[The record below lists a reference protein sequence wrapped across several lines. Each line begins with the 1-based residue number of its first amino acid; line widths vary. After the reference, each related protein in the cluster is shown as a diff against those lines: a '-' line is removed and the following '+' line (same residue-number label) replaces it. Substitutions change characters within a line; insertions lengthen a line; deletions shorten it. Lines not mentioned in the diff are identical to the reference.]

1 MQQKEIQVGEKFG
14 IYEVLGELQRTST
27 SESRKFLVKCTIC
40 GATNISINKDNLLR
54 CTSNCQPHNH
64 HYLKEEEI
72 VLYSPDFEIAKK
84 QRNSHRREITSKLA
98 KISKET
104 WQELINVSTSY
115 SDLLHRIGKRD
126 GRQDYKA
133 LRTFLAQYPDLDFS
147 KMKENANNRKHINEI
162 PFGEVFKKGTHYSSS
177 LLRNKLIKSGIKT
190 FEKCEECGITEWN
203 GKPIVIQLHHKD
215 GDSSNNELDNIAE
228 LCPNCHS
235 QTENYS
241 RKKNRTIIKN
251 PEDFDFSS
259 KENKTNLNP
268 FIEEL
273 SFEEK
278 ENFELPVLKEK
289 RKYFCYICGKEISR
303 GSSICSDCNKL
314 RNQNLSKCPSKE
326 ELELEIPKHSSIS
339 SLARK
344 YRVSDN
350 TIRKWLKKLNIQ
362 NKPVPTEFNTYPVS
376 KEYFTINKVKFTL
389 SQWEIKLGVERGYF
403 VKYRQIHD
411 KEETREIIR
420 KMIESS

>member
-1 MQQKEIQVGEKFG
+1 MQQREIQIGEKFG
-14 IYEVLGELQRTST
+14 IYEVLGELQRIST
-27 SESRKFLVKCTIC
+27 SQSRKFLVKCIIC
-40 GATNISINKDNLLR
+40 GADNISINKDNLLR

-64 HYLKEEEI
+64 HYLEKEEI
-72 VLYSPDFEIAKK
+72 VLYSPDFEIARK
-84 QRNSHRREITSKLA
+84 QRNSRRIEITSKLA

-177 LLRNKLIKSGIKT
+177 LLHNKLIKSGIKT

-268 FIEEL
+268 FTEEL

-303 GSSICSDCNKL
+303 GSFICSDCNKL

-326 ELELEIPKHSSIS
+326 ELELEIPKHSSMS

-350 TIRKWLKKLNIQ
+350 TVRKWLKKLNIQ

-420 KMIESS
+420 KMIKSS

>member
-27 SESRKFLVKCTIC
+27 SESRKFLVKCIVC

-72 VLYSPDFEIAKK
+72 VLYSPDFEIARK

-268 FIEEL
+268 FTEEL

-350 TIRKWLKKLNIQ
+350 TVRKWLKKLNIQ

>member
-1 MQQKEIQVGEKFG
+1 MNQTILQSFVQIAIVKQKI
-14 IYEVLGELQRTST
+14 I
-27 SESRKFLVKCTIC
+27 
-40 GATNISINKDNLLR
+40 
-54 CTSNCQPHNH
+54 
-64 HYLKEEEI
+64 
-72 VLYSPDFEIAKK
+72 
-84 QRNSHRREITSKLA
+84 LA
-98 KISKET
+98 KRI
-104 WQELINVSTSY
+104 EL
-115 SDLLHRIGKRD
+115 LLKILK
-126 GRQDYKA
+126 
-133 LRTFLAQYPDLDFS
+133 
-147 KMKENANNRKHINEI
+147 I
-162 PFGEVFKKGTHYSSS
+162 
-177 LLRNKLIKSGIKT
+177 LIL
-190 FEKCEECGITEWN
+190 
-203 GKPIVIQLHHKD
+203 V
-215 GDSSNNELDNIAE
+215 
-228 LCPNCHS
+228 
-235 QTENYS
+235 
-241 RKKNRTIIKN
+241 
-251 PEDFDFSS
+251 
-259 KENKTNLNP
+259 NP
-268 FIEEL
+268 FTEEL
-273 SFEEK
+273 SFEGK

-326 ELELEIPKHSSIS
+326 ELELEIPKYSSIS

-350 TIRKWLKKLNIQ
+350 TVRKWLKKLNIQ

>member
-14 IYEVLGELQRTST
+14 IYEVLGELQRAST
-27 SESRKFLVKCTIC
+27 SESRKFLVKCTVC

-268 FIEEL
+268 FTEEL

-326 ELELEIPKHSSIS
+326 ELELEISKHSSIS

-350 TIRKWLKKLNIQ
+350 TVRKWLKKLNIQ